1 MGPIIILDKSTL
13 QSLSIDEIVIL
24 HKYYLLNIVPVLTI
38 EILGDLK
45 KPSTHTIS
53 EKKVTELA
61 NKLLPFDSG
70 VNVHYKDSITA
81 SLLGHDVKM
90 DRRPVI
96 GGGRS
101 VLTKDGEKGIIF
113 EETPA
118 EKALLR
124 WRNGDFTEAEKILA
138 ERWRESTRGVDLESF
153 KKHLKDVYNAIPKFN
168 NLENLKRFLEN
179 LLIQPAY
186 QINFLTLLIYEFNL
200 NFDIAQKIFHK
211 WETEGQMTIQTFS
224 PYAFYCFSVNL
235 FFQFG
240 LMNNLMGTRATNRVD
255 LEYAYYFPFCMAFGS
270 NDKFHKLISPF
281 FLMSN
286 QSFISG
292 QELKSDLSAI
302 SDKWKS
308 LDEKGRSEW
317 RLKFGS
323 APPEN
328 PESLSSRLWR
338 KYMSPKKDHGDIA
351 SNLSKEQGK
360 KLAAFIQSK
369 IDGEIG
375 SPTSKD
381 DFNSDEA
388 DFIIRKRKIRISDL
402 CPCGSGKQFMD
413 CHGKNLA

>member
-13 QSLSIDEIVIL
+13 QSLSFNEIVIL
-24 HKYYLLNIVPVLTI
+24 NKYYLLNIAPVLTI
-38 EILGDLK
+38 EILADLK
-45 KPSTHTIS
+45 KPSKHTIAK
-53 EKKVTELA
+53 KKVTELA

-70 VNVHYKDSITA
+70 VNVHYKDSIEA
-81 SLLGHDVKM
+81 SLLGYDVKM
-90 DRRPVI
+90 DRRPAL
-96 GGGRS
+96 GGGRC

-113 EETPA
+113 EETPE

-168 NLENLKRFLEN
+168 SLEDLKSFSDK
-179 LLIQPAY
+179 LLIQPTY

-200 NFDIAQKIFHK
+200 NFNIAQKIFYR
-211 WETEGQMTIQTFS
+211 WETEGHKTIKTFS

-240 LMNNLMGTRATNRVD
+240 LMNNLIGTRATNYVD
-255 LEYAYYFPFCMAFGS
+255 LEYVFYFPFCMVFGS
-270 NDKFHKLISPF
+270 NDKFHKVISPF
-281 FLMSN
+281 FLTSD

-292 QELKSDLSAI
+292 KELKTDLSVI
-302 SDKWKS
+302 SDKWNS
-308 LDEKGRSEW
+308 LDEKGQSEW

-328 PESLSSRLWR
+328 PESLSYRLWQ
-338 KYMSPKKDHGDIA
+338 KYMRSKRDNVDIA

-360 KLAAFIQSK
+360 KLTEFIRSK
-369 IDGEIG
+369 IDGEIK
-375 SPTSKD
+375 SPKSKD
-381 DFNSDEA
+381 DFDSDEA
-388 DFIIRKRKIRISDL
+388 DFIIRKRKIRNSD
-402 CPCGSGKQFMD
+402 F
-413 CHGKNLA
+413 

>member
-24 HKYYLLNIVPVLTI
+24 HKYYLLNTIPVLAI

-45 KPSTHTIS
+45 KPSKHTLS
-53 EKKVTELA
+53 EKKVIELA
-61 NKLLPFDSG
+61 NKLLPFDSK
-70 VNVHYKDSITA
+70 VNVPYKDSIAA

-101 VLTKDGEKGIIF
+101 VKTRDGEKGFIF
-113 EETPA
+113 EETPE

-168 NLENLKRFLEN
+168 SLEDLKSFLDG
-179 LLIQPAY
+179 LLIRPEY
-186 QINFLTLLIYEFNL
+186 QTNFLTLLIYEFNL

-211 WETEGQMTIQTFS
+211 WETEGHKTIQTFS

-240 LMNNLMGTRATNRVD
+240 LMNDLIGTRATNRVD
-255 LEYAYYFPFCMAFGS
+255 LEYAYYFPFCMVFGS
-270 NDKFHKLISPF
+270 NDKFHELISPF
-281 FLMSN
+281 FLKSN
-286 QSFISG
+286 QSFIPG
-292 QELKSDLSAI
+292 QELKADLSAI
-302 SDKWKS
+302 SYKWKS

-317 RLKFGS
+317 RIKFGS
-323 APPEN
+323 TPPEN
-328 PESLSSRLWR
+328 PKSLSSILWR
-338 KYMSPKKDHGDIA
+338 KYMSAKKDHGDIA
-351 SNLSKEQGK
+351 PNLSEEQSK

-375 SPTSKD
+375 SPKSKD

-388 DFIIRKRKIRISDL
+388 DFIISKRKIRAIDF
-402 CPCGSGKQFMD
+402 CPCGSGEQFKD
-413 CHGKNLA
+413 CHGKNLT